1 MATTLI
7 GALTVAS
14 LAIVVTACGASTP
27 PSPAA
32 QTSKAQATL
41 AKYQQP
47 ITLIAND
54 VKGVQ
59 IGMQNVVSFQ
69 GNSTTMLALA
79 QAGTKAHDD
88 LKAVT
93 DNFLDNGPLFDAA
106 TELTASMGTLGDLVS
121 NPSDPEIVAKFE
133 SQYQQAS
140 SDWNSAVDA
149 LASAAGQSGTA
160 LEVPAAS
167 PSS

>member
-1 MATTLI
+1 MVTKLM
-7 GALTVAS
+7 GALAGASVA
-14 LAIVVTACGASTP
+14 LAVAACGSSTP
-27 PSPAA
+27 ASPAA
-32 QTSKAQATL
+32 QTSKAQATF

-47 ITLIAND
+47 VTLIAKD
-54 VKGVQ
+54 IKGVQ
-59 IGMQNVVSFQ
+59 IGLQNAATLQ
-69 GNSTTMLALA
+69 DDPTTMLALA

-93 DNFLDNGPLFDAA
+93 DNFLGNGPLWNAA
-106 TELTASMGTLGDLVS
+106 TEMTASMGTLGNLVS
-121 NPSDPEIVAKFE
+121 NPSDPEIAAKFE

-149 LASAAGQSGTA
+149 LASAAGQSATG

-167 PSS
+167 